1 MLFDE
6 LFWNFVVI
14 EQSKFLIG
22 WATWS
27 LTGSDVGCAVEKLL
41 EDIVVVRLESLLLM
55 HVKLLLLRFSR
66 FIAEDVIQQ
75 IEGLLRLFFLV
86 KVLIVILLH

>member
-6 LFWNFVVI
+6 LVWNFVVI

-22 WATWS
+22 CLATWS
-27 LTGSDVGCAVEKLL
+27 LTRSDVGCAVEKLL

-66 FIAEDVIQQ
+66 FIAEDVIQ
-75 IEGLLRLFFLV
+75 
-86 KVLIVILLH
+86 